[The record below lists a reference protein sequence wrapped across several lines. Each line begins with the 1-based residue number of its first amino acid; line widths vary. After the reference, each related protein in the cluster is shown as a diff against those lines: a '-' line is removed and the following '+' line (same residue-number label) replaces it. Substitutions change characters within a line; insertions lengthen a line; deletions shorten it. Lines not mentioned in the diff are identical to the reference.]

1 MGWSRLE
8 RQTSWVSPLEK
19 NFLLTEHLVPVSRLT
34 FSIRFAE
41 QLNHEYMQ
49 NCMRV
54 FYFFPFL
61 LFFSISFHLNI
72 NT

>member
-19 NFLLTEHLVPVSRLT
+19 NFLLTEHLVPVSGLT

-41 QLNHEYMQ
+41 QLNQEYMQ

-54 FYFFPFL
+54 FLFL
-61 LFFSISFHLNI
+61 SIVDI
-72 NT
+72 NTYSSKRARL